1 MTPIEARQILL
12 TYRPWASEDERAEFA
27 DAIALCR
34 QDPESAAWFE
44 KHCAAQNAVHARFQG
59 ISLPEG
65 LKEQILA
72 ERKARASIL
81 WLRQPAWL
89 AVAAAV
95 VLIAVIT
102 TFWAARRSP
111 TDDVG
116 FAAFRSRMIGLALR
130 SYGMDLETNNAAQI
144 RAYLATRQAHADY
157 LVPKGMTQSPLV
169 GCGVLSWQNRRV
181 TMICFR
187 TGRPLKPGEKTD
199 LLLFVMDRSA
209 VPNPPGT
216 GSVDISNVKSYVTAS
231 WSEQDKIYL
240 LASPGSDADL
250 RSFL

>member
-1 MTPIEARQILL
+1 MTTLEARQNLL
-12 TYRPWASEDERAEFA
+12 TYRPWAGEDERAEFA

-44 KHCAAQNAVHARFQG
+44 NHCAAQNAVHARFQG

-72 ERKARASIL
+72 ERKVRASIL

-89 AVAAAV
+89 AVAAMVVMIAV
-95 VLIAVIT
+95 VSN
-102 TFWAARRSP
+102 FWGTWQSP
-111 TDDVG
+111 GDDVSFG
-116 FAAFRSRMIGLALR
+116 AFRSRMVRLSLR
-130 SYGMDLETNNAAQI
+130 SYGMELETNNVAQI
-144 RAYLATRQAHADY
+144 RAYLATRKAHADY

-169 GCGVLSWQNRRV
+169 GCGVLSWQNQRV

-187 TGRPLKPGEKTD
+187 TGRPLKPGEKSD

-209 VPNPPGT
+209 VPNPPRSGNAE
-216 GSVDISNVKSYVTAS
+216 ISNVNTHVTAS
-231 WSEQDKIYL
+231 WSDGDKIYL
-240 LASPGSDADL
+240 LASPGNEADL
-250 RSFL
+250 RGFL